1 MDRQIIL
8 TYLKQVKPYYERK
21 GFIIEGLFG
30 SYARNEATEE
40 SDIDILIEI
49 DKKTTD
55 IYAKKRSLKED
66 LENYF
71 HKKVDLARKKY
82 LTPLA
87 KDAIKD
93 DLIYV

>member
-1 MDRQIIL
+1 MQQETIL
-8 TYLKQVKPYYERK
+8 NYLKQIKPYYKKK

-30 SYARNEATEE
+30 SYARNEATET

-49 DKKTTD
+49 EKKTTD
-55 IYAKKRSLKED
+55 IYAKKKSLKED
-66 LENYF
+66 LEQYF
-71 HKKVDLARKKY
+71 QKRVDLARKKY

-87 KDAIKD
+87 KDVITN

>member
-1 MDRQIIL
+1 MQQETIL
-8 TYLKQVKPYYERK
+8 QYLKQVKPYYEKK

-30 SYARNEATEE
+30 SYARDEANEE

-49 DKKTTD
+49 DQKTTD
-55 IYAKKRSLKED
+55 IYAKKRFLKED
-66 LENYF
+66 LETYF

>member
-1 MDRQIIL
+1 MQQQTIL
-8 TYLKQVKPYYERK
+8 DYLKQVKPYYEKK

-49 DKKTTD
+49 EKKTTD
-55 IYAKKRSLKED
+55 IYVKKKYLKED
-66 LENYF
+66 LETYF

-87 KDAIKD
+87 KDAINN

>member
-1 MDRQIIL
+1 MDHQSIVA
-8 TYLKQVKPYYERK
+8 YLKQIKPYYEKK

-30 SYARNEATEE
+30 SYARDEATTQ

-49 DKKTTD
+49 KKNTTD
-55 IYAKKRSLKED
+55 IYTKKKSLKED
-66 LENYF
+66 LEKYF
-71 HKKVDLARKKY
+71 QKKVDLARKKY

>member
-1 MDRQIIL
+1 MHQKSIL
-8 TYLKQVKPYYERK
+8 TYLKQIKPYYEK
-21 GFIIEGLFG
+21 EGFIIEGLFG
-30 SYARNEATEE
+30 SYARGDATEE

-71 HKKVDLARKKY
+71 HKKVDIARKKY

>member
-1 MDRQIIL
+1 MQQQTIL
-8 TYLKQVKPYYERK
+8 NYLKQVKPYYEK
-21 GFIIEGLFG
+21 EGFIIEGLFG

-55 IYAKKRSLKED
+55 IYTKKKSLKED
-66 LENYF
+66 LEKYF
-71 HKKVDLARKKY
+71 QKKVDLARKKY

>member
-1 MDRQIIL
+1 MDHQSIVA
-8 TYLKQVKPYYERK
+8 YLKQIKPYYEKK

-30 SYARNEATEE
+30 SYARDEATPE

-49 DKKTTD
+49 KKNTTD
-55 IYAKKRSLKED
+55 IYTKKKSLKED
-66 LENYF
+66 LEKYF